1 MIKDIFVVTAIADI
15 HFGSAK
21 AVNLYCE
28 LKETFLKF
36 IKGKN
41 IDMIVICGDY
51 FNSILNLNSKSSH
64 LSVLFMDELVE
75 TCKQEGIKYIRII
88 EGTLSHDNKQ
98 LSVFKIYETDNDIDF
113 KIFFNV
119 SEEILEEGV
128 KILYLPEE
136 YIVDKDTYYKEYFSK
151 RKYYDFIFGHGM
163 FIECSFG
170 VNDGESQI
178 SKAPIFNSKQIV
190 SICKG
195 PIIFGHIHTRTI
207 IRKHIHYI
215 GSFSRW
221 VYGQE
226 EPKGFEVIMYDTK
239 SSRYLYEFIE
249 NKLAPKYDTIVIKNF
264 THFENIETLINFIN
278 KFKIDNLRIKVILDK
293 VNEHDKLF
301 ITYLREYYTNKS
313 GYKLEIENKVQT
325 EMRKD
330 IENKVNTLL
339 EKYDFVFD
347 KKLPP
352 EIKIQ
357 KFIERKNSKL
367 IDLEVI
373 KDILFNDE

>member
-170 VNDGESQI
+170 TNDGESQI

>member
-1 MIKDIFVVTAIADI
+1 MIKDIFVVTAIADV

-21 AVNLYCE
+21 AVNLYNE
-28 LKETFLKF
+28 LKESFIKF
-36 IKGKN
+36 IKGKR

-75 TCKQEGIKYIRII
+75 ICKSEGIKYIRII

-98 LSVFKIYETDNDIDF
+98 LSVFKIYETDKDINF

-119 SEEILEEGV
+119 SEEILEEGI

-136 YIVDKDTYYKEYFSK
+136 YIVDKELYYKEYFNK
-151 RKYYDFIFGHGM
+151 RKYYDFVFGHGM
-163 FIECSFG
+163 FTECSFSN
-170 VNDGESQI
+170 NDGESQI
-178 SKAPIFNSKQIV
+178 SKAPVFNSKQII

-195 PIIFGHIHTRTI
+195 PILFGHIHTRTI

-226 EPKGFEVIMYDTK
+226 EAKGFELILYDTS
-239 SSRYLYEFIE
+239 SSRYLFEFIE
-249 NKLAPKYDTIVIKNF
+249 NKLAPRFDTITIKNF
-264 THFENIETLINFIN
+264 SHFQSIESLINFIN

-293 VNEHDKLF
+293 ISDNDKMF

-313 GYKLEIENKVQT
+313 GYKLEIENKIQN
-325 EMRKD
+325 EMRKN
-330 IENKVNTLL
+330 IENKVNLLL

-347 KKLPP
+347 KKIPP

-367 IDLEVI
+367 IELEVI

>member
-170 VNDGESQI
+170 ANDGESQI

-264 THFENIETLINFIN
+264 THFENIEILINFIN